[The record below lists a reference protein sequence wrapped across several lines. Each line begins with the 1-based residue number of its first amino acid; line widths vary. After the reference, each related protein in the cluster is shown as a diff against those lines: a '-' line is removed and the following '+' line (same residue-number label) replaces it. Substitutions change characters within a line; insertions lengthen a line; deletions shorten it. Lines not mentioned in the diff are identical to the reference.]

1 MHRFNVEGMSCSH
14 CVAAV
19 TREIVKADAVARVQ
33 VDLAA
38 GRVEVESALS
48 DEQLITLIEEAG
60 YAARPADLPSEVGR
74 QGV

>member
-1 MHRFNVEGMSCSH
+1 
-14 CVAAV
+14 
-19 TREIVKADAVARVQ
+19 VQ